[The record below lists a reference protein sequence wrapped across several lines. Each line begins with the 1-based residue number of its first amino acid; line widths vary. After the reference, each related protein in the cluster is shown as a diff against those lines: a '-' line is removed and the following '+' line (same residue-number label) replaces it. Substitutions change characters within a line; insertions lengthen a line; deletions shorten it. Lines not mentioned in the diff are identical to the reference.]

1 MLILILYCTFN
12 LFEWATVNIV
22 SESSMGP
29 NMMRKHPT
37 RPSQR
42 ADPISYLSRGNVERN
57 SLIFPYGLLFQH
69 LPSDCSICDIALVL
83 MGLLWHVKMAAAT
96 VFINNNC

>member
-1 MLILILYCTFN
+1 MLILYCTFN
-12 LFEWATVNIV
+12 LFEWATVNIE
-22 SESSMGP
+22 SENSMGH
-29 NMMRKHPT
+29 NMRRKHPT

-42 ADPISYLSRGNVERN
+42 ADPISYPSREKFRKKT
-57 SLIFPYGLLFQH
+57 SLIFPYDLLFQH